1 LLKILL
7 INGQTSGLKEML
19 AVAAD
24 YNQMMKDIPLS
35 ELLASSDLASLHTA
49 ILNILAS
56 IKLKIR
62 NTKYPVKRALQFFM
76 TISTDFCEQIIQ
88 VFVGY

>member
-1 LLKILL
+1 
-7 INGQTSGLKEML
+7 ML

-24 YNQMMKDIPLS
+24 YNQLMKDIPLS

-49 ILNILAS
+49 IWNILTG
-56 IKLKIR
+56 IEKIR
-62 NTKYPVKRALQFFM
+62 LTKYPVKRALQFFM